1 MPIGGAASA
10 LRAGQNGME
19 TLWILGANKTRKRS
33 RSQWVMNLD
42 NIVGFHEDVIKSQ
55 IIKSLKN
62 NKQDEV
68 LVNELVKNNLL
79 FSFMAYPNRSQ
90 GLWEGKNT
98 KLHVYN
104 TMTNYFLRNLEPGG
118 K

>member
-1 MPIGGAASA
+1 MGLVTEHPERYTQSSPISFAENLKGNLMLIHGT
-10 LRAGQNGME
+10 GDGNGHYQHAE
-19 TLWILGANKTRKRS
+19 A
-33 RSQWVMNLD
+33 
-42 NIVGFHEDVIKSQ
+42 
-55 IIKSLKN
+55 
-62 NKQDEV
+62 

-79 FSFMAYPNRSQ
+79 FSFIVYPNRSH

-104 TMTNYFLRNLEPGG
+104 TMTNYFLRNLEPGV